1 MFFPLYSYKLPSFSS
16 SRKRDDAARQFQIAI
31 NLKPDYANAY
41 YNLGHTYENQNKLP
55 EALQMYQQ
63 VQGLVANDQP
73 NLDVIN
79 KEITALQAKIGEAT
93 KAAGNIQPSANQE
106 NLGVNEPEA
115 QLPEREILEK
125 KSRDHHQS
133 LQLRPKRHQHLT
145 KTTLP
150 ATKKS

>member
-1 MFFPLYSYKLPSFSS
+1 
-16 SRKRDDAARQFQIAI
+16 
-31 NLKPDYANAY
+31 
-41 YNLGHTYENQNKLP
+41 
-55 EALQMYQQ
+55 MYQQ

-115 QLPEREILEK
+115 QLPERDPREEI
-125 KSRDHHQS
+125 QG
-133 LQLRPKRHQHLT
+133 PPPVT
-145 KTTLP
+145 PTPAKTTTTP
-150 ATKKS
+150 DKDNTPSN